1 MVVGQ
6 GLLFNVL
13 VLAGKIMSSLY
24 SNYYPHEIM
33 LGDQIAELKGK
44 ITGQRVL
51 DVEVPTMETNVSI
64 EGSFRGTQVKQN
76 MTYISK
82 PVSPGVIHAKAK
94 GVMMAGE
101 SEMVVSTGEG
111 IGSISPSGV
120 KWRGSAFY
128 RTSSTGKLAFLNNLV
143 GLFETNVDTEGNFT
157 EKIWEWK

>member
-1 MVVGQ
+1 
-6 GLLFNVL
+6 
-13 VLAGKIMSSLY
+13 
-24 SNYYPHEIM
+24 M

-44 ITGQRVL
+44 IAGQRVL
-51 DVEVPTMETNVSI
+51 DVEGPTMETSVSI
-64 EGSFRGTQVKQN
+64 EGSVRGAQVRQH

-111 IGSISPSGV
+111 IGRISPLGV

-128 RTSSTGKLAFLNNLV
+128 RTSSTGKLVFLNNLV
-143 GLFETNVDTEGNFT
+143 GLFETDVDTEGNFT

>member
-1 MVVGQ
+1 
-6 GLLFNVL
+6 
-13 VLAGKIMSSLY
+13 
-24 SNYYPHEIM
+24 M

-51 DVEVPTMETNVSI
+51 DVEGPTMETSVSI
-64 EGSFRGTQVKQN
+64 QGSFRGTQIKQH

-82 PVSPGVIHAKAK
+82 PVSPGVIHGKAK

-111 IGSISPSGV
+111 IGRISPSGV
-120 KWRGSAFY
+120 RWHGSAFY
-128 RTSSTGKLAFLNNLV
+128 RTSSTGKLAFLNSLI
-143 GLFETNVDTEGNFT
+143 GLFETDVDTEGNFT

>member
-1 MVVGQ
+1 
-6 GLLFNVL
+6 
-13 VLAGKIMSSLY
+13 MSGLY
-24 SNYYPHEIM
+24 SNYYPHKIV
-33 LGDQIAELKGK
+33 LGDRIAELKGK

-51 DVEVPTMETNVSI
+51 DVEGPTMETSVSI
-64 EGSFRGTQVKQN
+64 EGSFRGTQVKQH

-94 GVMMAGE
+94 GVMTAGE
-101 SEMVVSTGEG
+101 SETVVSTGEG

-120 KWRGSAFY
+120 KWHGCAFY

-143 GLFETNVDTEGNFT
+143 GLFETYVDTDGNFT